1 MVGNGRATHP
11 DLGLAGRVYHVQFEG
26 RRAREGITMTTKESH
41 RAAWKACET
50 RVAKYI
56 GGERVPITGR
66 QRGDVPDIKH
76 PWLSGIEVKYRM
88 KLPDWIKDAM
98 CQARASQ
105 KRPND
110 LPVVILCE
118 KGEETG
124 KAWILTPLS
133 EFRDRWL

>member
-1 MVGNGRATHP
+1 
-11 DLGLAGRVYHVQFEG
+11 
-26 RRAREGITMTTKESH
+26 MTTKESH
-41 RAAWKACET
+41 RAAWKSCET

-56 GGERVPITGR
+56 GGERVPVTGR
-66 QRGDVPDIKH
+66 QRGDAPDIKH
-76 PWLSGIEVKYRM
+76 PWLSVEVKYRK

-105 KRPND
+105 IGHQM
-110 LPVVILCE
+110 PVVILCE

-133 EFRDRWL
+133 EFRDRYL